1 MSGGS
6 NVAFV
11 IPAVKRCAIQK
22 EMRDGALF
30 LNSHLTAI
38 RRLERCSVRPD
49 EIWANHEVK
58 LLSFP
63 SGLYGL
69 TRRGPEIFQSVV
81 NALAASVKARF

>member
-38 RRLERCSVRPD
+38 RRLERYTLGAD
-49 EIWANHEVK
+49 EIWANHEVN
-58 LLSFP
+58 LRLCP
-63 SGLYGL
+63 SRLYGL
-69 TRRGPEIFQSVV
+69 IRRGPEIFQSIV